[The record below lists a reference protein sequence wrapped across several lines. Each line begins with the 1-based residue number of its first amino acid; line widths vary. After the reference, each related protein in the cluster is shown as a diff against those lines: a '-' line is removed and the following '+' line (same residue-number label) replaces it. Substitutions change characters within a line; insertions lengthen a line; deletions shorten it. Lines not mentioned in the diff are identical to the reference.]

1 MYTVRLAIRTSP
13 YDERYLNKCF
23 YNGWQISNQ
32 IRRRV
37 ITSLG
42 LLTSM
47 KDYQIARRQYGKKFT
62 GKDVGKLSK
71 EEKQEQ
77 ARLIAYMKKC
87 QKRVPISKS
96 ELEHYAIVGRQQY
109 SHYMSAHQAQWIAV
123 QVYNSVQKYLYS
135 DGKQIHFKRMV
146 QFDTIGQKCAT
157 NGVVMQGWY
166 RMRMNKKIFRL
177 QVPDTSYMHA
187 VMEKNDRIV
196 TVSLKRIEF
205 NSGWKYY
212 VILTLD
218 GNPPV
223 MHSKAE
229 NNTVGIDLGTST
241 VAAESSS
248 GVMLENLAPDASRYE
263 KQIRHLQALID
274 HKLRAA
280 NPDNYDTTGKVRK
293 GRHFWKISKAVRR
306 MRRYVRV
313 LYRQQTACTRTSHR
327 TQINRILSHASA
339 VVIEPMS
346 FRPLQKKAKQTERSD
361 KVSEIKKSDG
371 TVILVRKYKRK
382 KRYGHSIK
390 NRSPGFF
397 QSELKRKA
405 GLMKVPVIAIDA
417 KRYKASQLH
426 HDTGEYIPAGLNER
440 YKTIADH
447 QVQRDL
453 YSAFLIRH
461 TDTSLCRP
469 DFEKCATDF
478 QHFVALQNAL
488 LSEMRASH
496 ISNIPCW
503 GF

>member
-1 MYTVRLAIRTSP
+1 MYTVRLAIKTSP

-23 YNGWQISNQ
+23 YYGWQISNQ

-37 ITSLG
+37 IPALD

-47 KDYQIARRQYGKKFT
+47 KDYRIVRQQYGKKFT
-62 GKDVGKLSK
+62 GKDVKKLSK
-71 EEKQEQ
+71 EDKQERS
-77 ARLIAYMKKC
+77 RLIAYMKEC
-87 QKRVPISKS
+87 QRRVPVSKN
-96 ELEHYAIVGRQQY
+96 ELEHYAIVGRKQY
-109 SHYMSAHQAQWIAV
+109 SHYLSAHQAQWIAV

-135 DGKQIHFKRMV
+135 NGKQVHFKRLV

-157 NGVVMQGWY
+157 NGVVMQGWD
-166 RMRMNKKIFRL
+166 RMRFNKKIFRL
-177 QVPDTSYMHA
+177 AVPDTPYMRS
-187 VMEKNDRIV
+187 VMEKNDHIA

-205 NSGWKYY
+205 RSGWKYY
-212 VILTLD
+212 VIITLD
-218 GNPPV
+218 GDPPV
-223 MHSKAE
+223 MRSKAE

-241 VAAESSS
+241 VAAESRG

-280 NPDNYDTTGKVRK
+280 NPDNYDAAGKVRK
-293 GRHFWKISKAVRR
+293 GRHYWKVSKAIRR

-313 LYRQQTACTRTSHR
+313 LYRQQTACTGTSHR
-327 TQINRILSHASA
+327 TQINRILSHAS
-339 VVIEPMS
+339 VIVIEPMS
-346 FRPLQKKAKQTERSD
+346 FKSLQKKAKKTERSD
-361 KVSEIKKSDG
+361 KVSEIRKPSG
-371 TVILVRKYKRK
+371 MVILVRKYKRK

-390 NRSPGFF
+390 NRSPSFF

-405 GLMKVPVIAIDA
+405 GLMDIPVVEIDT
-417 KRYKASQLH
+417 KKYKASQLH

-461 TDTSLCRP
+461 TDASLCRP
-469 DFEKCATDF
+469 DFATCTVDF